1 VSLRV
6 FNYLRGRK
14 VCPMCD
20 SPLTD
25 LRRDARGHDACM
37 REFRRRVRAR
47 ASTRRVRRQSP
58 ALGHVRCP
66 RCGSDV
72 LLVRVQSFALLG
84 SDGRNAVPWDHH
96 WVSGRKVATC
106 QDCEWRGT
114 VARTRERVAA

>member
-47 ASTRRVRRQSP
+47 ASTRRVRRQTPGS
-58 ALGHVRCP
+58 GHVCP
-66 RCGSDV
+66 SCGGEV
-72 LLVRVQSFALLG
+72 LLIRVLAVGELLDPESVRLEGVRS
-84 SDGRNAVPWDHH
+84 
-96 WVSGRKVATC
+96 VSGGKRATC
-106 QDCEWRGT
+106 ASCEWQGT
-114 VARTRERVAA
+114 VARTREKVAA